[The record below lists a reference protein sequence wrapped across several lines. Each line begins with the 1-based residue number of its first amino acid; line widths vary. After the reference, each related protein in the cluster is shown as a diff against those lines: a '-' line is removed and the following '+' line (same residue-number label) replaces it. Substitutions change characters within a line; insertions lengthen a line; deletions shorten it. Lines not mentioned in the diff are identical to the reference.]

1 MEMIQVVTWEGQFST
16 NHKIQALRTEMWDGQ
31 KIRDDANDAN
41 IKELV
46 EERESSDGRL
56 ILQAN

>member
-1 MEMIQVVTWEGQFST
+1 
-16 NHKIQALRTEMWDGQ
+16 MWDGQ